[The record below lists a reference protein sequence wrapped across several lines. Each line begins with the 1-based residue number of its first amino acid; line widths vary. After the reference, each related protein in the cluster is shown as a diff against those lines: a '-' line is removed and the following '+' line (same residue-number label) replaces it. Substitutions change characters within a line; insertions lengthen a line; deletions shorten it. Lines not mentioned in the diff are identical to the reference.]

1 MTKDQRPTK
10 GKLFDLYERMDR
22 LEELIEDMDE
32 LGVTSREQAEAMI
45 SDLDSQIDEQ
55 EAHQEEGDSR

>member
-1 MTKDQRPTK
+1 MSQVRNER
-10 GKLFDLYERMDR
+10 LFDLYERMDK

-32 LGVTSREQAEAMI
+32 LGVSSREQAEAMI

-55 EAHQEEGDSR
+55 EAHPDEGDSR